1 MARRYVVASMAA
13 TYRYTARRTNRMP
26 RKGPLAQEA
35 ASGQTTSLKQVY
47 RVLQMIEEQLKLVS
61 IIA

>member
-1 MARRYVVASMAA
+1 MAV
-13 TYRYTARRTNRMP
+13 TYQYTARRTNRMP
-26 RKGPLAQEA
+26 RKGPPALGA
-35 ASGQTTSLKQVY
+35 ASGQMTSLKQVY

>member
-1 MARRYVVASMAA
+1 MAV
-13 TYRYTARRTNRMP
+13 TYQYTARRTNRMP
-26 RKGPLAQEA
+26 RKVPPAQEA

>member
-1 MARRYVVASMAA
+1 MAA
-13 TYRYTARRTNRMP
+13 TYQYTARRTNRMP
-26 RKGPLAQEA
+26 RKVPPVQEA